1 MEILADAW
9 DGQSVSSHRVDE
21 EESSSKLEYEEVW
34 KILNG
39 DTSSGEEEFRQ
50 RFLPLGGDGTL
61 TRHYTVDCGTG
72 YDSSDMPPDLGED
85 SSESSEEEDGGE
97 PAERTAAA
105 SAKAAAHDAREY
117 DTGELAAEVQRQHD
131 EHARQHARRAAMNSG
146 DALARTVQ
154 MRDAKE
160 KGKLHGK
167 GTQTRADG
175 TVPEGEF
182 VEGELHGQGRET
194 CADGTA
200 RKVGEFAEGEL
211 HGKGKMTSPSV
222 HEGEFVGGEPHGQ
235 GMLTAAASAKVDER
249 SEPRASAED
258 HTAPADTPP
267 RTPQEPSAKADEHLE
282 PRASAEDHTAPADTP
297 PRAPSEPSQHVP
309 VLNRAARPTWDR
321 SCPTDN
327 PFCAERCGTRWHV
340 ANGGPPR
347 HPLGSNLEWACQTC
361 ADKRNKADLLEKK
374 ENTDLITRLAA
385 LEKALQDEKD
395 ARIKDEKDARIKF
408 EKALQDEKDARIK
421 VEAKLSQQMADLN
434 DEEDEL
440 PTPLCSPATQAVVR
454 KPADALDPLGQGKRG
469 AVWNLGSNQTT
480 TARGTFR
487 RRLSGPGGMRRAANP
502 SLFEAQTRLAFVFGA
517 THVMCGE
524 SLDLRRVAL
533 RRKTTV

>member
-131 EHARQHARRAAMNSG
+131 EHARQHARRAAMDSG

-222 HEGEFVGGEPHGQ
+222 HEGEFGEGERHGK
-235 GMLTAAASAKVDER
+235 GMLTAAASAKV
-249 SEPRASAED
+249 
-258 HTAPADTPP
+258 
-267 RTPQEPSAKADEHLE
+267 DEHLE